1 MSTAIKNSLS
11 LFLIELFTEIIQSG
25 VIKVVKIMNA
35 ASSIPEK
42 YFSYNVYG
50 EYRPLIDVSTIDNFQ
65 KKKQARSYNRRVEI
79 YLCLLYTSPSPR
91 DS

>member
-1 MSTAIKNSLS
+1 
-11 LFLIELFTEIIQSG
+11 
-25 VIKVVKIMNA
+25 MNA

-42 YFSYNVYG
+42 YFSYNGYG

-79 YLCLLYTSPSPR
+79 YLDAFARPKTRSSEEEFVKMNN
-91 DS
+91 DKFFKEKVSVQ